1 MSKVINFKNQGLTS
15 QEAQKRLQK
24 FGPNEIRRGKR
35 VHPIKIL
42 LSQFSS
48 PLVILL
54 IVSAIISWL
63 IGYLP
68 GQSPNLTDSIL
79 ILAIVFVAGIAGFIQ
94 DYKAEKSI
102 EALQKM
108 TAPRA
113 KVIRDGEEKEI
124 KASELVPGD
133 LILLTAGD
141 IVPADAKII
150 KAFNLKVN
158 EAVLTG
164 ESGAI
169 EKKPS
174 QEVFMNSYVYVG
186 EGQAVVLRTGMRTK
200 MGQVASRLQ
209 KIKEEKKPLDI
220 KITLLKGK
228 EKAKEEEFVSKK
240 EFEQQLKTLQ
250 KSTSELTMEFEKVK
264 VSLEALKEG
273 KKATDERLQGLAESI
288 GEIRSMLFEREAKL
302 KEQQLKLEK
311 VFTIMEELEPE
322 KFLKTMSKR
331 DQKLS
336 EHDMKFEKLE
346 MLTSELSKDVKKLKE
361 TLNAMGS
368 LENLVELDKR
378 IAKKLSEMDDRAK
391 SVERISSKI
400 EKLFLDLNKKLEEF
414 ETYRLAQER
423 MEESLNETMKTLTDI
438 SMKLEDYVT
447 RDELNAVKDLIKA
460 LQDEIQKLR
469 EEKAKL
475 KIPPEVEELQKEKES
490 IQALLESLEEQYKN
504 RSISE
509 EEYVKVKETNLK
521 RIEKIEEKLRELT
534 SGVSVPEVSETNVLK
549 KAPSNK
555 EISNESVE
563 EKLGK
568 EEKQKVVEKRIKA
581 PKKKE
586 KWLSEL
592 EDLLKLGLISRDA
605 YEKTRRMLEA
615 G

>member
-1 MSKVINFKNQGLTS
+1 M
-15 QEAQKRLQK
+15 
-24 FGPNEIRRGKR
+24 P
-35 VHPIKIL
+35 
-42 LSQFSS
+42 
-48 PLVILL
+48 
-54 IVSAIISWL
+54 
-63 IGYLP
+63 
-68 GQSPNLTDSIL
+68 
-79 ILAIVFVAGIAGFIQ
+79 
-94 DYKAEKSI
+94 
-102 EALQKM
+102 
-108 TAPRA
+108 
-113 KVIRDGEEKEI
+113 
-124 KASELVPGD
+124 
-133 LILLTAGD
+133 
-141 IVPADAKII
+141 
-150 KAFNLKVN
+150 
-158 EAVLTG
+158 
-164 ESGAI
+164 
-169 EKKPS
+169 
-174 QEVFMNSYVYVG
+174 
-186 EGQAVVLRTGMRTK
+186 
-200 MGQVASRLQ
+200 
-209 KIKEEKKPLDI
+209 
-220 KITLLKGK
+220 LLKGK